1 MASSPC
7 HGAIRNFIHP
17 INAELFLEVTFS
29 TWLQSLEFFFLKRKV
44 DSTSGRGKPFLPVNV
59 KNADLDFNPLQMQHN
74 SLITPAGSLLNP

>member
-29 TWLQSLEFFFLKRKV
+29 TWLQILEFFFKAKLTAHQEEENHF
-44 DSTSGRGKPFLPVNV
+44 SQL
-59 KNADLDFNPLQMQHN
+59 M
-74 SLITPAGSLLNP
+74 